1 MARNEG
7 IVIPAKRARSAWSW
21 TVALLLSAFLPASAA
36 ALTQPTLVHIGD
48 PVPPGTTLTYQITLT
63 DITPAAPPP
72 PTCFNPP
79 AECVETPV
87 TCSNPQ
93 PSCVGDSMS
102 GFICQDAANNGAN
115 CGTGMPA
122 SPDVSLCIPRSAGT
136 CHGGNNNGLPC
147 HADDGALTTD
157 CPGTTFLCKRAFNE
171 DDYCGTGNPPTPD
184 TDFCL
189 DNATGV
195 CDAGPNYG
203 MPCTAPH
210 RQPTPDCPP
219 AVAPAPPTSITV
231 VLPIPTGTTF
241 VDADNGGMSDGVN
254 ITWTV
259 PPLGACGVFPNPPC
273 PVLTTHL
280 TVSPLFPVDTFI
292 QNQAT
297 ATDGDG
303 TVQSNVDSVKV
314 GTFAGSRLTLRYP
327 VRPLHDSD
335 LYLTRFTL
343 LPGQSIDPAN
353 EAFHFQVSNL
363 ARGTFVDFS
372 LPAGAMQSNGGTA
385 FLYRASP
392 PGLTRVAITQLA
404 PSNYSLGVRA
414 KKLNQVDPGNDFN
427 VTVTLTLGDDILT
440 QNLVLRPLR
449 HNRRFSAVKP

>member
-1 MARNEG
+1 
-7 IVIPAKRARSAWSW
+7 
-21 TVALLLSAFLPASAA
+21 
-36 ALTQPTLVHIGD
+36 
-48 PVPPGTTLTYQITLT
+48 
-63 DITPAAPPP
+63 
-72 PTCFNPP
+72 
-79 AECVETPV
+79 
-87 TCSNPQ
+87 
-93 PSCVGDSMS
+93 
-102 GFICQDAANNGAN
+102 
-115 CGTGMPA
+115 
-122 SPDVSLCIPRSAGT
+122 
-136 CHGGNNNGLPC
+136 
-147 HADDGALTTD
+147 
-157 CPGTTFLCKRAFNE
+157 
-171 DDYCGTGNPPTPD
+171 
-184 TDFCL
+184 
-189 DNATGV
+189 
-195 CDAGPNYG
+195 

-241 VDADNGGMSDGVN
+241 VDANNGGMSDGVN

-392 PGLTRVAITQLA
+392 PGSSPRAAGLHSTFATTFSRRTLSCSRFGTTAGSERSSPSWRFHRVPLTNGSPPMAGRMPCVPTA
-404 PSNYSLGVRA
+404 
-414 KKLNQVDPGNDFN
+414 
-427 VTVTLTLGDDILT
+427 
-440 QNLVLRPLR
+440 
-449 HNRRFSAVKP
+449 